1 MHHPDFARFKELA
14 STGNV
19 IPVYREYMADMD
31 TPVSIVSRF
40 DNDDN
45 LFLLESVEGGERWGR
60 YSFIGINPYAMFQ
73 VKEGIPTLTD
83 NNGKV
88 TELDASDGPLAA
100 LRQVMRQYKM
110 VNLPELPPLC
120 AGAIG
125 YLGYETVNEFERL
138 PKAKSSLPFPTSMLM
153 LTDQIII
160 FDNVRHTMQLVVC
173 AKPDDYDSLEDAY
186 TAACRQIDAIDQKIK
201 NSEAVRPGKI
211 EIPVPELHSNI
222 EQADFI
228 KMVKRAKEYIVDG
241 DIIQVVLSQR
251 FSTELDIPTLQLYR
265 ALRLINPSPYTFYLK
280 FGQMQ
285 LVGASPEILVRLQ
298 GDKVE
303 VRPLAGTRR
312 RGETEQIDRQLADE
326 LLQDEKERAEHLMLV
341 DLGRNDV
348 GRIAQ
353 PASVKVKD
361 FMTIE
366 RYSHVMHLVSNVE
379 AIRRPEV
386 DAFDILKATFPA
398 GTLSGA
404 PKIRAMEIINEL
416 EPQSRGA
423 YGGAVGYI
431 SYSGNMDMAITIRTL
446 EINGNNV
453 AVQAG
458 AGIVYDSDPEKEYL
472 ETKHKAAGMVKALQ
486 LAANNL
492 EL

>member
-1 MHHPDFARFKELA
+1 MHYPDYNRFTELA
-14 STGNV
+14 ANGNV
-19 IPVYREYMADMD
+19 IPVYKEYLADMD
-31 TPVSIVSRF
+31 TPVSIISRF
-40 DNDDN
+40 DDEENI
-45 LFLLESVEGGERWGR
+45 FLLESVEGGERWGR

-73 VKEGIPTLTD
+73 VQDGIPTLTD
-83 NNGKV
+83 NQGKCE
-88 TELDASDGPLAA
+88 ELDNSNGPLMA
-100 LRQVMRQYKM
+100 LRQLLAKYKM

-138 PKAKSSLPFPTSMLM
+138 PEPKSKLPFPTSMLM
-153 LTDQIII
+153 LTDQVII
-160 FDNVRHTMQLVVC
+160 FDNLKHTMKIVVC
-173 AKPDDYDSLEDAY
+173 AKLDDYASPEVAY
-186 TAACRQIDAIDQKIK
+186 NAACESINAIDDKLK
-201 NSEAVRPGKI
+201 NSKI
-211 EIPVPELHSNI
+211 TRTDKIDIKEPELHSNVSHD
-222 EQADFI
+222 EYVE
-228 KMVKRAKEYIVDG
+228 MVSKAKEYIVSG
-241 DIIQVVLSQR
+241 DVIQVVLSQR
-251 FSTELDIPTLQLYR
+251 FSANLPIPSLQLYR

-280 FGQMQ
+280 FGKMQ

-298 GDKVE
+298 GDKAE
-303 VRPLAGTRR
+303 VRPLAGTRP
-312 RGETEQIDRQLADE
+312 RGKSEQEDQRLADE
-326 LLQDEKERAEHLMLV
+326 LLQDKKERAEHLMLV

-348 GRIAQ
+348 GRIAK
-353 PASVKVKD
+353 PATVKVKD

-379 AIRRPEV
+379 AIKRDEI
-386 DAFDILKATFPA
+386 DAFDLLKATFPA

-423 YGGAVGYI
+423 YGGSVGYI

-446 EINGNNV
+446 EINGDNI

-458 AGIVYDSDPEKEYL
+458 AGIVYDSDPETEYL